1 MPRPSLTGYLVAVG
15 ALAACTDGTAPPR
28 LERPNLNKKAAY
40 VKIDGVINRTN
51 EWRDATSLKFMVNAP
66 EGLVPA
72 ELLSMRDETNLYF
85 AVIMQRPAGGLDG
98 EAIIGFDNDNDGE
111 RELYDDQIFAGGVP
125 PVRGLADGYLG
136 PEGTTFDA
144 LEGGTRDGDAAVAS
158 TATTTTYE
166 IRHPL
171 KSGDLYDVALT
182 KTAPRVGLE
191 LLVRI
196 AIPGLAGPLIDSG
209 EFTHTQVASWGV
221 FCTLTAFPSV
231 SVGACPS
238 GEIASVRVTPNPQ
251 TNEVRLISMGTH
263 QTFIEPLG
271 LFAYDYLG
279 NPMPTTSC
287 TWFSTDESIVDVD
300 DQGHITTGDNTG
312 TAIVIASCPNRVAL
326 LQQGAVKIT
335 VQ

>member
-1 MPRPSLTGYLVAVG
+1 MPRPSLAGYLVSLG
-15 ALAACTDGTAPPR
+15 ALAACADGTAPPR
-28 LERPNLNKKAAY
+28 PERPSLNKKAAY
-40 VKIDGVINRTN
+40 VRIDGVISRTS
-51 EWRDATSLKFMVNAP
+51 EWRDATSLKFMANAP

-72 ELLSMRDETNLYF
+72 ELLSMRDEANLYF
-85 AVIMQRPAGGLDG
+85 AVILQRPAGGLDG
-98 EAIIGFDNDNDGE
+98 EAIIVFDNDNDGE

-125 PVRGLADGYLG
+125 PARGLADAYLG

-144 LEGGTRDGDAAVAS
+144 LEGGTGDGDAAVAS

-171 KSGDLYDVALT
+171 NSGDLYDVALT
-182 KTAPRVGLE
+182 KAAPRAGLE

-221 FCTLTAFPSV
+221 FCTLTAFPSTAV
-231 SVGACPS
+231 TGCPS
-238 GEIASVRVTPNPQ
+238 GEIASVRVTPNPD
-251 TNEVRLISMGTH
+251 THEVRLITMGTH
-263 QTFIEPLG
+263 QAFLRPLG

-279 NPMPTTSC
+279 NAMPTTSC
-287 TWFSTDESIVDVD
+287 TWSSSNESVVDVD
-300 DQGHITTGDNTG
+300 AQGHISTGANTG
-312 TAIVIASCPNRVAL
+312 TALIIASCPNRVAL
-326 LQQGAVKIT
+326 LQQGTVKVT